1 MSVCPSSE
9 QRKGQLQRS
18 QQIPGTQTIN
28 ATNPEGRTALV
39 LLGLD
44 AQGEEVLL
52 LEIKE
57 LADDKRRVS
66 VCGLA
71 GAGCEISTRKGVL
84 FIPSSALI
92 LLSFASLMWWT
103 VKAHCFGFSHWIS
116 RKF

>member
-57 LADDKRRVS
+57 LADDKGEFLSVVWPAQDVRSRREREFCS
-66 VCGLA
+66 FL
-71 GAGCEISTRKGVL
+71 L
-84 FIPSSALI
+84 
-92 LLSFASLMWWT
+92 LLSSCCHL
-103 VKAHCFGFSHWIS
+103 HL
-116 RKF
+116 